1 MKSWMKLAFTAFVLA
16 AAGAFVAG
24 VGPVMTE
31 ARWGRYAKPAR
42 NFLTAAMAGDTASL
56 RQQATNPDLVLQIL
70 ELQSRRPQLVAAA
83 AHSLETRYGMATGDT
98 ALVSFGFEQPCPSPD
113 LKTSI
118 DFSFLDHGF
127 DQKVLWVRVR
137 VCR

>member
-16 AAGAFVAG
+16 GAGALVAG

-31 ARWGRYAKPAR
+31 ARWGRYAVPAR
-42 NFLTAAMAGDTASL
+42 SFLTAAMSRDTVSL
-56 RQQATNPDLVLQIL
+56 RRQAANPDLVLQIL
-70 ELQSRRPQLVAAA
+70 ELRTRRPQLVAAA
-83 AHSLETRYGMATGDT
+83 AHSLETRYGMQTGDT
-98 ALVSFGFEQPCPSPD
+98 ALVSFGFEQPCEAPD
-113 LKTSI
+113 LETSI

-127 DQKVLWVRVR
+127 DQQVLWVRVR